1 MDSNHEDNPFDR
13 LPNALLLLIFDKILK
28 VEPKTLASCFL
39 VSKHFTSLIS
49 QTYSNTNTNFLPM
62 EAPTTPQSKK
72 TSRRS
77 FKNRFTDILSKLS
90 RKPKPRVS
98 ISSSS
103 WDQVLQKEIRASSIF
118 LMWKAFFGAE
128 LRDSLFLFA
137 EFFRKIN
144 DPLENK
150 TF

>member
-1 MDSNHEDNPFDR
+1 MDYNHEDNPFDR
-13 LPNALLLLIFDKILK
+13 LPDALLLLIFEKILEL
-28 VEPKTLASCFL
+28 EPKTLVSCFL
-39 VSKHFTSLIS
+39 VSKRTSLLS
-49 QTYSNTNTNFLPM
+49 SYTNTNTVFLPM
-62 EAPTTPQSKK
+62 EAPATPQSKK

-77 FKNRFTDILSKLS
+77 FKNRFTYILSKIS

-103 WDQVLQKEIRASSIF
+103 WDQVLQKEVRASSIF
-118 LMWKAFFGAE
+118 LKWKAFFGTE

-144 DPLENK
+144 DPLENI